1 MANGDPRDYDAAAM
15 GGNFGP
21 AFGPPPPPTGWKAR
35 APKSS
40 IPGSSPGTAP
50 TVSTIPTTAPLPGL
64 NVPTTG
70 MSPQALQSQAEMGQE
85 MQKAG
90 MDNSPVR
97 SWTQGMAR
105 VADALVG
112 GYMSRDAWRQQ
123 TEGYNKGLSDFGRL
137 AGGGAGGGGYVSEG
151 PHQTPGGADTQNM
164 DPVFLGRMN
173 QLMNDA
179 AAQGIAT
186 HMVSGYRD
194 NDTQAKLYAN
204 YQARQAGQQ
213 LPYPQVG
220 NGGLAAPPG
229 QSYHNFGR
237 AADILANDPARQ
249 NDLIALARQ
258 PWRRITAGADF
269 KDYDHFQAAEGR
281 TASLVPY
288 GQTIASQ

>member
-21 AFGPPPPPTGWKAR
+21 AYGPPPPPTGWKAG
-35 APKSS
+35 APKGS

-112 GYMSRDAWRQQ
+112 GSMSRDAYQQ
-123 TEGYNKGLSDFGRL
+123 QAQLYNKGLSDSGRL
-137 AGGGAGGGGYVSEG
+137 AGGGGAGGGYVSEG
-151 PHQTPGGADTQNM
+151 PHQAQGGPDTQNM
-164 DPVFLGRMN
+164 DPEWSGRLN
-173 QLMNDA
+173 QLMSDA
-179 AAQGIAT
+179 AGAGIAT
-186 HMVSGYRD
+186 HLVSGYRD
-194 NDTQAKLYAN
+194 YDTQAKLYAN
-204 YQARQAGQQ
+204 YQARLAGQQ
-213 LPYPQVG
+213 LPYPQMG
-220 NGGLAAPPG
+220 NGELAARPG
-229 QSYHNFGR
+229 NSMHNFGR
-237 AADILANDPARQ
+237 AGDVIANDPKQQPA
-249 NDLIALARQ
+249 LIALARQ
-258 PWRRITAGADF
+258 PWRRIRAGADF
-269 KDYDHFQAAEGR
+269 GDNDHFEAVEGR
-281 TASLVPY
+281 TAPLVPY
-288 GQTIASQ
+288 RQTIASQ